1 MYRVEHRELTAQRTH
16 GAIVLNVFHFKRPR
30 FIKRPRFTIHSLFGL
45 LRRSH
50 YHYSTELF
58 FDLFGSG
65 PALDRVVEAS
75 CAWRGRLALSPPT
88 QPGGFFLASPP
99 VVPLQAI
106 NGDKEVGPPEHFNQ
120 SVKDALVIVRS
131 RL

>member
-16 GAIVLNVFHFKRPR
+16 GAVVLNVFHF
-30 FIKRPRFTIHSLFGL
+30 KRPRFTIHSLFGL

-99 VVPLQAI
+99 VVALQAI

-131 RL
+131 GL